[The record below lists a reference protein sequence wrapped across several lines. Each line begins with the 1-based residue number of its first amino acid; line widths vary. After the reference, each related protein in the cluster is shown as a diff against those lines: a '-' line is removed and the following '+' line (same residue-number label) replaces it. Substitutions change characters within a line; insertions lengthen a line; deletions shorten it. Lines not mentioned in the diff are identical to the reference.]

1 MHADDIRA
9 ALDQAEQDYRPTG
22 AADPTAIIERGR
34 RIQRRRRT
42 AAITASAFTVVGVL
56 AASFALMRPEP
67 VPPAVPGPAPSVEP
81 VTTVENSPVPRTP
94 QMSPI
99 PGTTPAP
106 GPSGSPCC
114 SITVVP

>member
-9 ALDQAEQDYRPTG
+9 ALDQAEQGYRPTG

-42 AAITASAFTVVGVL
+42 AAVTASAFTVVGVL
-56 AASFALMRPEP
+56 AASFALLRPEP
-67 VPPAVPGPAPSVEP
+67 VPPAVPGPAPSVAP
-81 VTTVENSPVPRTP
+81 VTTTENSLVPLTP
-94 QMSPI
+94 QATPA
-99 PGTTPAP
+99 PGAP

-114 SITVVP
+114 PVATTP